1 MSIAGTEALAGLQ
14 RLVAVAKAD
23 SELTPAERAIIAEA
37 LEDASRN
44 DERPESPRPGVK
56 RRTASAFFPF
66 AEPRSSGSSSSRL
79 DRLRPSNEFRTVRRS
94 SPCRHSPVA

>member
-14 RLVAVAKAD
+14 LLVAVAKSD
-23 SELTPAERAIIAEA
+23 SEP
-37 LEDASRN
+37 SRN

-66 AEPRSSGSSSSRL
+66 AEPRSSGLSSSRL
-79 DRLRPSNEFRTVRRS
+79 DGARTSNALLTVRRS
-94 SPCRHSPVA
+94 PRRRRSPAE